1 MTQPSE
7 GRADHTHSLGD
18 DALFARSWPK
28 LDETE
33 AAALAAHAFG
43 ISGHATL
50 LTSERDQNFRI
61 DVPGQAGYVLKITH
75 PAEDIGVTDFHTRA
89 QLHLMHADSTL
100 PIPQLIETVDG
111 ASVYWRDLPRHTA
124 GRDARQAVRLI
135 TFVPGLPLYKVAR
148 SAAQRRAL
156 GVALA
161 RIDRALASFSHPH
174 ANHRLLW
181 DLQHLAQL
189 RPLLACIDDAA
200 RRRLAQR
207 FLDRFEARVAP
218 VLPTLRR
225 QVIHNDLNPYNV
237 LVDASDHD
245 RVAAIFDFGDM
256 VEAPLVH
263 EIAVAAAYQ
272 LADAPDP
279 LVTAAECIGAYHA
292 RLPLTDTEI
301 TLLPD
306 LIAARLLTT
315 VLITS
320 WRAREH
326 PENSTYILRN
336 SGLSWNGL
344 ERLDALGMDQALQSL
359 RTALASTHDH
369 TQHEVEDTH
378 E

>member
-1 MTQPSE
+1 MGFDP
-7 GRADHTHSLGD
+7 THSLGS

-33 AAALAAHAFG
+33 AAALAAQAFG
-43 ISGHATL
+43 VSGHATL

-61 DVPGQAGYVLKITH
+61 DVPGHAGYVLKITH
-75 PAEDIGVTDFHTRA
+75 PAEDVGVTDFHTEA
-89 QLHLMHADSTL
+89 QLHLMRADATL
-100 PIPQLIETVDG
+100 PIPQLIATRDG
-111 ASVYWRDLPRHTA
+111 ASVFWRE
-124 GRDARQAVRLI
+124 GGGGRQAVRLI
-135 TFVPGLPLYKVAR
+135 TFVPGVPLYKVAR

-156 GVALA
+156 GAALA
-161 RIDRALASFSHPH
+161 RIDLALGSFSHTH

-189 RPLLACIDDAA
+189 RPLLACIDDPA
-200 RRRLAQR
+200 RGALAQR
-207 FLDRFEARVAP
+207 FLDRFELRVAP
-218 VLPTLRR
+218 VLTTLRR

-237 LVDASDHD
+237 LVDAGDHD

-272 LADAPDP
+272 LADAADP

-292 RLPLTDTEI
+292 RLPLTEPEI
-301 TLLPD
+301 ALLPD

-344 ERLDALGMDQALQSL
+344 ERLEAMGMDQALQSL
-359 RTALASTHDH
+359 RAALASTDDH
-369 TQHEVEDTH
+369 TPNDHTHSEVEDIH